1 MQKWD
6 ILPNSNIQ
14 SASNLLPWKKERV
27 FDFLGINNNDANTRK
42 FNRVISKTSY
52 LPSILTLKHL
62 CNNYGEKA
70 LANIVTHF
78 VEQIHKKR
86 GKWLAIQFFEGPNG
100 VPCIVANDGRGKRY
114 WLFQEPKWDKI
125 IHFKKFFR
133 ALQNEQPGKLLFFIH
148 KTSNNFLS
156 KLSNELNKEEH
167 SKINIAIGIF
177 PEPNRVP
184 KHFPLNAYSVD
195 SKSNHLDDLEAE
207 GIYIIREVVAEARN
221 PAMLYSI
228 GKDSGVML
236 HLARKAFW
244 PLPPPFPLLH
254 IDTKWK
260 FRSMYKFRDRIAGAT
275 GIKLIVYANP
285 EGVKTG
291 VNPQIHTPL
300 IHTDIMKTQALR
312 QAIDKFSFD
321 AAIGGARRDEE
332 VSRSKERIFSFRT
345 HNHQWDPK
353 NQRPELWN
361 NFNSKVVEG
370 ESLRVF
376 PLSNWRELDIWH
388 YIYREQIPIVPLY
401 YAASRPIIKRNDTFI
416 MVDDS
421 RLNILPKEKI
431 ENRSIRFRSL
441 GCYPLTGAILSEAN
455 TIEKIIIELYESA
468 QSERKTRIIDYEEN
482 SSMERK
488 KIEGYF

>member
-1 MQKWD
+1 M
-6 ILPNSNIQ
+6 
-14 SASNLLPWKKERV
+14 
-27 FDFLGINNNDANTRK
+27 
-42 FNRVISKTSY
+42 
-52 LPSILTLKHL
+52 
-62 CNNYGEKA
+62 
-70 LANIVTHF
+70 
-78 VEQIHKKR
+78 
-86 GKWLAIQFFEGPNG
+86 
-100 VPCIVANDGRGKRY
+100 
-114 WLFQEPKWDKI
+114 
-125 IHFKKFFR
+125 
-133 ALQNEQPGKLLFFIH
+133 
-148 KTSNNFLS
+148 
-156 KLSNELNKEEH
+156 
-167 SKINIAIGIF
+167 
-177 PEPNRVP
+177 
-184 KHFPLNAYSVD
+184 
-195 SKSNHLDDLEAE
+195 
-207 GIYIIREVVAEARN
+207 
-221 PAMLYSI
+221 
-228 GKDSGVML
+228 
-236 HLARKAFW
+236 
-244 PLPPPFPLLH
+244 
-254 IDTKWK
+254 
-260 FRSMYKFRDRIAGAT
+260 
-275 GIKLIVYANP
+275 
-285 EGVKTG
+285 
-291 VNPQIHTPL
+291 NPQIHGHL